1 MSVHVLWP
9 RSIRPDWCSDFHS
22 YPPFQVECWG
32 LSIDLEGNKEGGEGG
47 GFLLASIETKNVGTN
62 SKGKV
67 YAEQLQPKMD

>member
-1 MSVHVLWP
+1 M
-9 RSIRPDWCSDFHS
+9 CSGLAPSARIGVRIFIFPAS

-67 YAEQLQPKMD
+67 YAEQLQPEMD

>member
-1 MSVHVLWP
+1 
-9 RSIRPDWCSDFHS
+9 
-22 YPPFQVECWG
+22 VECWG

-67 YAEQLQPKMD
+67 YAEQLQPEMD